1 MIKTK
6 PKNQF
11 PLKDLL
17 TKFGSRPA
25 LSLAGKDYTYWQ
37 LFKLVQK
44 ATKRFDNNSE
54 KIINLTE
61 NDPLKFI
68 TDFLAIVQTKNYPL
82 TGSFAT
88 ELSDL
93 KIKDLTTETFFFG
106 LTSGT
111 TGQPKV
117 YRRNWLSWKK
127 GFDCCRKL
135 FNLDTIQS
143 IATSSPLTTSLG
155 LHTLMLA
162 IYLGKKFYLID
173 NIHQLNTLS
182 TDACLFSV
190 PTFLLQNSTNHDPQP
205 NNLKK
210 IFLGGGALTSQ
221 GLKKIKQ
228 QFPQA
233 KLFEFYGSSETSF
246 ISWQDITNGKFQF
259 SAGQLFPNTQV
270 SIGLQQEIIVTSP
283 YLFSGYLDQTPP
295 RTWITDDLGLFEKNH
310 LFLLGRKADLIDHG
324 GNKIAPLE
332 IESAA
337 SDLCQK
343 CVAFGVEDQVYGQKI
358 ALLMIKPIAKKQ
370 LQKKLAQRLEKFK
383 CPNIYLVTNKFPLTN
398 NQKISRTQLAQA
410 YRNGE
415 YNEI

>member
-17 TKFGSRPA
+17 TKFDSRPA
-25 LSLAGKDYTYWQ
+25 LSLAGENYTYWQ
-37 LFKLVQK
+37 LFKLVQR
-44 ATKRFDNNSE
+44 ATKHFDNNSE

-61 NDPLKFI
+61 NNPLKFI
-68 TDFLAIVQTKNYPL
+68 TDFLAIIQTENYPL
-82 TGSFAT
+82 IGSFAID
-88 ELSDL
+88 LSKL
-93 KIKDLTTETFFFG
+93 TIESLTTETFFLG

-127 GFDCCRKL
+127 GFDCCQKL
-135 FNLDTIQS
+135 FNLDAIQS
-143 IATSSPLTTSLG
+143 VATSSPLTTSLG

-173 NIHQLNTLS
+173 NFDQLNDLTED
-182 TDACLFSV
+182 TCLFSV
-190 PTFLLQNSTNHDPQP
+190 PTFLLQNSNNHNTRP
-205 NNLKK
+205 NILKT
-210 IFLGGGALTSQ
+210 IFLGGGTLTSQ
-221 GLKKIKQ
+221 GIKKIKR
-228 QFPQA
+228 QFPHA

-295 RTWITDDLGLFEKNH
+295 KTWITDDLGFLKKNH

-324 GNKIAPLE
+324 GNKVAPLE
-332 IESAA
+332 IENAA

-343 CVAFGVEDQVYGQKI
+343 CVAFGIDDQVYGQKI
-358 ALLMIKPIAKKQ
+358 ALLMIKLVAKKS
-370 LQKKLAQRLEKFK
+370 LQRKLAQRLEKFK
-383 CPNIYLVTNKFPLTN
+383 CPNIYLITNKIPLTTH
-398 NQKISRTQLAQA
+398 QKISRHQLAQA

-415 YNEI
+415 YDEI

>member
-6 PKNQF
+6 SKNQF

-17 TKFGSRPA
+17 TKYGSQPVI
-25 LSLAGKDYTYWQ
+25 SSAGKDYTYWQ
-37 LFKLVQK
+37 LFKLVQR

-54 KIINLTE
+54 KIIKLTE

-68 TDFLAIVQTKNYPL
+68 TDFLAIVQTENYPL
-82 TGSFAT
+82 IGSFIT
-88 ELSDL
+88 DQFDL

-106 LTSGT
+106 LTYGT
-111 TGQPKV
+111 TGEPKV

-135 FNLDTIQS
+135 FNLDAVQS

-173 NIHQLNTLS
+173 NIHQLNSLS
-182 TDACLFSV
+182 GDACLFSV
-190 PTFLLQNSTNHDPQP
+190 PTFLLQSSNNHNIPP
-205 NNLKK
+205 NNLRT
-210 IFLGGGALTSQ
+210 IFLGGGTLTSQ
-221 GLKKIKQ
+221 GIKKIKQ
-228 QFPQA
+228 QFSQA

-246 ISWQDITNGKFQF
+246 ISWQDITNGKFKF

-283 YLFSGYLDQTPP
+283 YLFSGYLAQTPP
-295 RTWITDDLGLFEKNH
+295 KNWVTDDLGFLKKNH

-324 GNKIAPLE
+324 GNKVAPLE
-332 IESAA
+332 IETAA

-358 ALLMIKPIAKKQ
+358 ALLMIKPITKKQ

-383 CPNIYLVTNKFPLTN
+383 CPNIYLVTNEIPLTSN
-398 NQKISRTQLAQA
+398 LKISRSQLAQA

-415 YNEI
+415 YDEI